1 MPDYLRRVGRRV
13 MQSFLPNPSPLRR
26 INIKVH
32 LFDFPKILGDIYFIY
47 IKNGLCLFHH
57 IFITVYRLYPYHFS
71 SPLSIFSV
79 LQRTLFIRHCSRM
92 KQLSHKNNSSL
103 SVSYDFAC
111 LRFKSFNEVKL
122 KMTVYIF
129 LFFIKDL
136 FL

>member
-71 SPLSIFSV
+71 SPLSILSV

-92 KQLSHKNNSSL
+92 KQLSHKNTTFL
-103 SVSYDFAC
+103 YQYLMILHVYA
-111 LRFKSFNEVKL
+111 L
-122 KMTVYIF
+122 KVLMR
-129 LFFIKDL
+129 
-136 FL
+136 

>member
-1 MPDYLRRVGRRV
+1 
-13 MQSFLPNPSPLRR
+13 MQSFLPNQSPLRR

-71 SPLSIFSV
+71 SPLSILSV

-92 KQLSHKNNSSL
+92 KQLSYKN
-103 SVSYDFAC
+103 
-111 LRFKSFNEVKL
+111 K
-122 KMTVYIF
+122 
-129 LFFIKDL
+129 LFFISIL
-136 FL
+136 